1 MPFHTAV
8 EKHPQAEVAEAA
20 EAMGDADN
28 LLDHQIDRLSR
39 AVRGAGR
46 VVSEDLVAPGSD
58 RAREGVKLPSG

>member
-8 EKHPQAEVAEAA
+8 EKHPQPEVAEAS
-20 EAMGDADN
+20 EAMSDADD

-46 VVSEDLVAPGSD
+46 VVSEDLGAPASD
-58 RAREGVKLPSG
+58 RAREAVKLRSG